1 MGKILLKIIPPDDII
16 MQLNQG
22 TKSKKFI
29 QEELCF
35 PFKNIL
41 SIIKFMAIKNKNRE
55 QIHWHEF

>member
-1 MGKILLKIIPPDDII
+1 M

-22 TKSKKFI
+22 TKSKKNFI
-29 QEELCF
+29 REELCF

-55 QIHWHEF
+55 QIHCHEF